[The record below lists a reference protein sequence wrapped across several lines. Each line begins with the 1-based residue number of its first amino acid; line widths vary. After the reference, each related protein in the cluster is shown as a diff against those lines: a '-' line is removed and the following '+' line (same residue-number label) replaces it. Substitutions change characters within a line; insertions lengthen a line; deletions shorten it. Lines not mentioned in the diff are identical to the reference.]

1 MNYKLSSS
9 KITKDI
15 VQRYG
20 FKFTKSLGQNFL
32 INESILDEIV
42 ESADISDDDV
52 VLEIG
57 TGIGTLTSKLC
68 ERVKKVIAVEIDKN
82 LLPILQ
88 ETLSDFDN
96 ITIINKDILKIDINE
111 ELTNLGINQKIKV
124 VANLPYYITTPI
136 IMKIL
141 EEKVNVDCMVLMLQK
156 EVANRINAT
165 TSTKDYGSLSIAVQY
180 YCDTDIVCKVPKN
193 SFIPEPNVDSLV
205 IKLSVNEKRKVDIE
219 DEDLFF
225 KIVRGSFSKRRKT
238 ILNSLAGY
246 ENLVDKEKI
255 EKILEKANID
265 TKRRGETL
273 SIYEFAILTK
283 AYKDYLQNS

>member
-1 MNYKLSSS
+1 M
-9 KITKDI
+9 
-15 VQRYG
+15 
-20 FKFTKSLGQNFL
+20 
-32 INESILDEIV
+32 
-42 ESADISDDDV
+42 
-52 VLEIG
+52 
-57 TGIGTLTSKLC
+57 
-68 ERVKKVIAVEIDKN
+68 
-82 LLPILQ
+82 
-88 ETLSDFDN
+88 
-96 ITIINKDILKIDINE
+96 
-111 ELTNLGINQKIKV
+111 
-124 VANLPYYITTPI
+124 
-136 IMKIL
+136 
-141 EEKVNVDCMVLMLQK
+141 
-156 EVANRINAT
+156 
-165 TSTKDYGSLSIAVQY
+165 
-180 YCDTDIVCKVPKN
+180 CKVPKN

-205 IKLSVNEKRKVDIE
+205 IKLSVNEKRKVDIQ

>member
-42 ESADISDDDV
+42 ESANISDDDV

-68 ERVKKVIAVEIDKN
+68 ERAKKVIAVEIDKN

-141 EEKVNVDCMVLMLQK
+141 EEKVNIDCMVLMLQK

-273 SIYEFAILTK
+273 SIYEFAILTR

>member
-15 VQRYG
+15 IQRYG

-68 ERVKKVIAVEIDKN
+68 ERAKKVIAVEIDKN

-205 IKLSVNEKRKVDIE
+205 IKLSVNEKRKVDIQ

>member
-68 ERVKKVIAVEIDKN
+68 ERAKKVIAVEIDKN

>member
-68 ERVKKVIAVEIDKN
+68 ERAKKVIAVEIDKN

-205 IKLSVNEKRKVDIE
+205 IKLSVNEKRKVDIQ

>member
-68 ERVKKVIAVEIDKN
+68 ERAKKVIAVEIDKN

-96 ITIINKDILKIDINE
+96 ITIINKDILKININE

-205 IKLSVNEKRKVDIE
+205 IKLSVNEKRKVDIQ

>member
-42 ESADISDDDV
+42 ESANISDDDV

-68 ERVKKVIAVEIDKN
+68 ERAKKVIAVEIDKN

>member
-68 ERVKKVIAVEIDKN
+68 ERAKKVIAVEIDKN

-265 TKRRGETL
+265 TRRRGETL
-273 SIYEFAILTK
+273 SIYEFAILTR